1 MWHRV
6 SRTHLESHILMG
18 LCIVEMEFTVAKV
31 ARNLGRNY
39 KEDNLEF
46 EIPTRLGPYI
56 DTKKTYA
63 LGQ

>member
-1 MWHRV
+1 
-6 SRTHLESHILMG
+6 MG